1 MTEEEER
8 NFPHKNV
15 ITRALGMR
23 ETVQVDI
30 RAHQIKSGDMFLLC
44 SDGLSGMVTDEGI
57 NQISGNAKSLERA
70 VAELVDAANRAGG
83 TDNVTTLM
91 LQCVA

>member
-30 RAHQIKSGDMFLLC
+30 RGHQIQSGDIYVLC
-44 SDGLSGMVTDEGI
+44 SDGLSGMVTDD
-57 NQISGNAKSLERA
+57 QICDIVVRSKSLERA
-70 VAELVDAANRAGG
+70 VAELVDQANRAGG
-83 TDNVTTLM
+83 TDNITTL
-91 LQCVA
+91 LLHCV